1 MSMLHLTWSDYA
13 QSTVRVVEHIEPCRP
28 GASRYFGEELAVRQ
42 THELPENT
50 LLVQVRPGRV
60 SAGILRDFGVAW
72 AVSARPDDS
81 MGPLDAFLT
90 DHGAEVRDG

>member
-1 MSMLHLTWSDYA
+1 MPMLDLTWSDYA
-13 QSTVRVVEHIEPCRP
+13 LSTVRIVEHIEPRRP
-28 GASRYFGEELAVRQ
+28 GASRYFGQELAVRQ

-81 MGPLDAFLT
+81 MRPLDAFLT